1 MPADLSPCRPVF
13 DRDPALY
20 LDLTEPVRRG
30 TGTVC
35 YAAQDGAL
43 VAVELEDGGGLTLYT
58 LWARDGETARRLCR
72 LIPPHPF
79 SVTAHE
85 ASSLP
90 ALGEA
95 FGYKDFNPCRQAG
108 YFSRKPMPEPDIP
121 FVVRPLGP
129 EHLSLV
135 AAHYHLTGADYVLG
149 RLEAGVMIGAFTPR
163 GDLAGFMGTHDEG
176 TMGLL
181 EVLPP
186 YCRQGVARL
195 LQSHMTN
202 LALER
207 DEIPYGQIFDGNSP
221 SLALQQSLGFQCSR
235 GFMYWPEFQ

>member
-1 MPADLSPCRPVF
+1 MPTDLSPCRPVF

-35 YAAQDGAL
+35 YAAEDGAL
-43 VAVELEDGGGLTLYT
+43 VAVELEEGDGLTLYT
-58 LWARDGETARRLCR
+58 LWARDENTARQLCR

-85 ASSLP
+85 ACSLP
-90 ALGEA
+90 ALREA
-95 FGYKDFNPCRQAG
+95 FGYRDFNPCRQAG
-108 YFSRKPMPEPDIP
+108 YFSPKPLPEPKSP

-129 EHLSLV
+129 EHLAQV
-135 AAHYHLTGADYVLG
+135 AEHYHLTGADYVAG
-149 RLEAGVMIGAFTPR
+149 RLEAGVMIGAFSPE
-163 GDLAGFMGTHDEG
+163 GHLAGFMGTHDEG
-176 TMGLL
+176 TLGLL

-186 YCRQGVARL
+186 YRRQGVASL

-202 LALER
+202 RALQRNEL
-207 DEIPYGQIFDGNSP
+207 PYGQIFEGNTP
-221 SLALQQSLGFQCSR
+221 SLALQRSLGFQCSK
-235 GFMYWPEFQ
+235 GFLYWPDF

>member
-13 DRDPALY
+13 DQDPALY

-35 YAAQDGAL
+35 YAAEGGAL
-43 VAVELEDGGGLTLYT
+43 VAVELEEGDGLTLYT

-79 SVTAHE
+79 SVTPHE

-90 ALGEA
+90 ALREA
-95 FGYKDFNPCRQAG
+95 FGYRDFNPCRQAG
-108 YFSRKPMPEPDIP
+108 YFSPKPLPEPKSP

-129 EHLSLV
+129 EHLAEV
-135 AAHYHLTGADYVLG
+135 AEHYHLTGADYVAG
-149 RLEAGVMIGAFTPR
+149 RLAAGVMIGAFSPEGR
-163 GDLAGFMGTHDEG
+163 LAGFMGTHDEG
-176 TMGLL
+176 TLGLL
-181 EVLPP
+181 EVLPD
-186 YCRQGVARL
+186 YRRQGVARL

-202 LALER
+202 RALQRGEL
-207 DEIPYGQIFDGNSP
+207 PYGQIFEGNTP
-221 SLALQQSLGFQCSR
+221 SLALQRSLGFRCSK
-235 GFMYWPEFQ
+235 GFLYWPDF

>member
-43 VAVELEDGGGLTLYT
+43 VAVELEDGGGLTLYS

-90 ALGEA
+90 ALQEA

-186 YCRQGVARL
+186 YRRQGAARL

>member
-43 VAVELEDGGGLTLYT
+43 VAVSLEDGDGLTLYT

-79 SVTAHE
+79 SVTVHE

-90 ALGEA
+90 ALSERVCYQKLSPG
-95 FGYKDFNPCRQAG
+95 RQAG
-108 YFSRKPMPEPDIP
+108 YFARKPLPEPDIP

-129 EHLSLV
+129 EHLPLV

-149 RLEAGVMIGAFTPR
+149 RLEAGVMIGAFTPE
-163 GDLAGFMGTHDEG
+163 GHLAGFMGTHDEG
-176 TMGLL
+176 TLGLL
-181 EVLPP
+181 EVLPD
-186 YCRQGVARL
+186 YRRQGVARL

-202 LALER
+202 RALDR

-221 SLALQQSLGFQCSR
+221 SLALQRSLGFQCSQ
-235 GFMYWPEFQ
+235 GFLYWPEFQ

>member
-1 MPADLSPCRPVF
+1 MPTDLSPCRPVF

-35 YAAQDGAL
+35 YAAVDGAL
-43 VAVELEDGGGLTLYT
+43 VAVELEEGNGLTLYS
-58 LWARDGETARRLCR
+58 LWARDENTARRLCR

-90 ALGEA
+90 ALREV
-95 FGYKDFNPCRQAG
+95 FGYRDFNPCWQAG
-108 YFSRKPMPEPDIP
+108 YFSPNPLPEPESP
-121 FVVRPLGP
+121 FVVRPLGS
-129 EHLSLV
+129 EHLAQV
-135 AAHYHLTGADYVLG
+135 AEHYHLTGADYVAG
-149 RLEAGVMIGAFTPR
+149 RLAAGVMIGAFSPE
-163 GDLAGFMGTHDEG
+163 GHLAGFMGTHDEG
-176 TMGLL
+176 TLGLL

-186 YCRQGVARL
+186 YRRQGVARL

-202 LALER
+202 RALQRNEL
-207 DEIPYGQIFDGNSP
+207 PYGQIFDGNSP
-221 SLALQQSLGFQCSR
+221 SLALQRSLGFQCSK
-235 GFMYWPEFQ
+235 GFLYWPDF

>member
-43 VAVELEDGGGLTLYT
+43 VAVELEDGGGLTLYS

-90 ALGEA
+90 ALREA
-95 FGYKDFNPCRQAG
+95 FGYKDFNPCWQAG
-108 YFSRKPMPEPDIP
+108 YFFKEPLPEPDIP

-186 YCRQGVARL
+186 YRRQGVARL

>member
-1 MPADLSPCRPVF
+1 MRADLSPCQPVF

-43 VAVELEDGGGLTLYT
+43 VAVELEGGDGLTLYS
-58 LWARDGETARRLCR
+58 LWARDEKTARRLCR

-79 SVTAHE
+79 SVTPHE

-90 ALGEA
+90 ALEET
-95 FGYKDFNPCRQAG
+95 FGYRNFNPCRQAG
-108 YFSRKPMPEPDIP
+108 YFSKEPLPEPESP

-129 EHLSLV
+129 EYLDQVSE
-135 AAHYHLTGADYVLG
+135 HYHLTGADYVLG
-149 RLEAGVMIGAFTPR
+149 RLEAGVMIGAFTPE
-163 GDLAGFMGTHDEG
+163 GALAGFMGTHDEG
-176 TMGLL
+176 TLGLL

-186 YCRQGVARL
+186 YRRRGVARL

-202 LALER
+202 RALAR
-207 DEIPYGQIFDGNSP
+207 GEIPYGQIFEGNTP
-221 SLALQQSLGFQCSR
+221 SLALQASLGFRVSR
-235 GFMYWPEFQ
+235 GYLYWPDV

>member
-43 VAVELEDGGGLTLYT
+43 VAVELEDGGGLTLYS

-90 ALGEA
+90 ALREA

-186 YCRQGVARL
+186 YRRQGVARL